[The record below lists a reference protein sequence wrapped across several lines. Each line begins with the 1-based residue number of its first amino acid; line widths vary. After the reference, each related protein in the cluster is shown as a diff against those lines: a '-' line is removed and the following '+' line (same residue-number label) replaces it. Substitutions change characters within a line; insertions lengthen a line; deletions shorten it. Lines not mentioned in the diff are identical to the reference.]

1 MGACVTPAKP
11 QRIPLPGTNMN
22 NSMHR
27 SNQPS
32 NITPDVRYSQQSG
45 MNQQSEITL
54 GNQQIPSN
62 NYSVN
67 GERTNNNYDYN
78 RTNESY
84 LLRS

>member
-1 MGACVTPAKP
+1 MGACVTPAKT

-45 MNQQSEITL
+45 MNQQS
-54 GNQQIPSN
+54 
-62 NYSVN
+62 
-67 GERTNNNYDYN
+67 
-78 RTNESY
+78 
-84 LLRS
+84 